1 MPYFLFAY
9 NGGKMLETEAETE
22 AKIARWQGWFDKISA
37 AIVDP
42 GNPIGEARTVSDT
55 GIVDDGG
62 ANPISG
68 YSIVIADNIDAAVA
82 MARDCP
88 IIGSGTVEVAE
99 PYEFTIQTGQIAGR
113 SRLTALFSRLRNSHW
128 FLV

>member
-1 MPYFLFAY
+1 
-9 NGGKMLETEAETE
+9 MLETGAE
-22 AKIARWQGWFDKISA
+22 IARWQGWFDNISA

-55 GIVDDGG
+55 GIFDDGG
-62 ANPISG
+62 PNPLSG
-68 YSIVIADNIDAAVA
+68 YSIVIADDIDAAVA

-99 PYEFTIQTGQIAGR
+99 IYEFTM
-113 SRLTALFSRLRNSHW
+113 
-128 FLV
+128 